1 MVRESFARHIKK
13 LEKEI
18 IDLGDMV
25 AAAVN
30 RSVAA
35 LKNRDIA
42 EAKRIIDEDKLIND
56 RRLEIEEECIN
67 LIALQQPV
75 ASDLR
80 EIVAILY
87 VITDLER
94 IGDYAEGIGKIVIML
109 GDEPLVRPLV
119 DIPVMAEKAVS
130 MLKRSLQAFVKR
142 DAKTASA
149 ICDEDDEVDALNDR
163 VHHNLLTCMI
173 EDPKTISR
181 ATPLIWA
188 SHNLERVADRVTN
201 ICERTAYLA
210 TGTMREV
217 NVSRY

>member
-13 LEKEI
+13 LENEVM
-18 IDLGDMV
+18 GMGEMV
-25 AAAVN
+25 IAAIN
-30 RSVAA
+30 RSVQA
-35 LKNRDIA
+35 LKAGDTA
-42 EAKRIIDEDKLIND
+42 EAARIIEEDILINK

-75 ASDLR
+75 AIDLR

-109 GDEPLVRPLV
+109 GNEPLIKSLVNIPL
-119 DIPVMAEKAVS
+119 MAEKAIN
-130 MLKRSLQAFVKR
+130 MLKRSLEAFVSR
-142 DAKTASA
+142 DAKAAEA
-149 ICDEDDEVDALNDR
+149 ICNEDDEVDKLYDQ
-163 VHHNLLTCMI
+163 VHHELLTCMI
-173 EDPKTISR
+173 EDPKTISK

-188 SHNLERVADRVTN
+188 SHNLERMADRVTN
-201 ICERTAYLA
+201 ICERTVYLA
-210 TGTMREV
+210 TGTMREI